1 MMFAG
6 LEDRATAAVLAA
18 GPVLEADEVAE
29 VTVQGLTAER
39 FLILPHREV
48 AKYMENKARDYER
61 WLASMR
67 RLEARLP

>member
-1 MMFAG
+1 
-6 LEDRATAAVLAA
+6 
-18 GPVLEADEVAE
+18 VAE
-29 VTVQGLTAER
+29 VTVQGLAAER